1 MKKRVNGN
9 AAQAVRDYEALG
21 DKIAAKIAMREVVLH
36 PVHPNPALN
45 HVHLLIGVPTLGI
58 IRVEFMNAMNGMVS
72 PPNWSLVRATPTGY
86 TTADAQNLLVDT
98 ALRGNFRAL
107 LFIEDDTCP
116 PPQTLIVLDRW
127 LWKMERKKCPPVISG
142 LYHIKGSAEVRHGKK
157 GGIELLGPEPLIYR
171 GSGQRAYRDWTPGDV
186 VYCSGVPTG
195 ALLIHRSILEAWSRE
210 PDLETYTL
218 PGYPFPL
225 KKMFQNPSHVWVDPQ
240 SGQANVSAGTSDLYW
255 SDQTIK
261 RDILK
266 KAGWGEL
273 YQKGAIAKQSERGK
287 WPFIAD
293 TSLRFMHVDRST
305 GQQF

>member
-1 MKKRVNGN
+1 MRKRANGK
-9 AAQAVRDYEALG
+9 ATADL
-21 DKIAAKIAMREVVLH
+21 VLH
-36 PVHPNPALN
+36 PVHPNPSLN
-45 HVHLLIGVPTLGI
+45 HVHLLIGVATLGTVRI
-58 IRVEFMNAMNGMVS
+58 EFMNALNGMVS

-98 ALRGNFRAL
+98 VLRGTFRAL

-116 PPQTLIVLDRW
+116 PPQTLLTLDRW
-127 LWKMERKKCPPVISG
+127 LWKMERQKAPPIVSG
-142 LYHIKGSAEVRHGKK
+142 LYHIKGSAETRTGKT

-171 GSGQRAYRDWTPGDV
+171 GSGQRAYRDWAPGDV

-195 ALLIHRSILEAWSRE
+195 ALLIHRSVLEAWAKE

-225 KKMFQNPSHVWVDPQ
+225 KKMFQNPSHVWVDP
-240 SGQANVSAGTSDLYW
+240 STGQANVSAGTSDLYW

-261 RDILK
+261 RNILF
-266 KAGWGEL
+266 KAGWSRI
-273 YQKGAIAKQSERGK
+273 YQRGAIATHSERGK
-287 WPFIAD
+287 WPFIVD
-293 TSLRFMHVDRST
+293 TSLRFMHIDRAT